1 MKCHAVPIVVTQV
14 SFPAG
19 GRIDL
24 DFELNGRVFLY
35 YRMCKYSALQVAQSQ
50 LYPTCGYCF
59 IVTSLSLRGGEEVS
73 VICI

>member
-1 MKCHAVPIVVTQV
+1 MTQV

-35 YRMCKYSALQVAQSQ
+35 YHMRKYSALHMRKASD
-50 LYPTCGYCF
+50 
-59 IVTSLSLRGGEEVS
+59 TSFGSSFDRRRVN
-73 VICI
+73 

>member
-1 MKCHAVPIVVTQV
+1 MRRSVVTQS

-35 YRMCKYSALQVAQSQ
+35 YCDIYVRKYSALH
-50 LYPTCGYCF
+50 Y
-59 IVTSLSLRGGEEVS
+59 LR
-73 VICI
+73 I

>member
-1 MKCHAVPIVVTQV
+1 MGRSVVTQV

-35 YRMCKYSALQVAQSQ
+35 YRMRKYSALQVCDA
-50 LYPTCGYCF
+50 
-59 IVTSLSLRGGEEVS
+59 
-73 VICI
+73 